1 MARSNLV
8 QRDEYDAT
16 FPPVSSRAPRMNRMK
31 CWLGCS
37 WSQISTKVNYS
48 ASTFEAE
55 LQAGTK
61 MAFYVGVV
69 PKTLK
74 VVTVCSLPLSL
85 A

>member
-1 MARSNLV
+1 MPFHFIIVTYRFFNLFDGSA
-8 QRDEYDAT
+8 DEY
-16 FPPVSSRAPRMNRMK
+16 MNRMK

-61 MAFYVGVV
+61 MAFYAGVV

-74 VVTVCSLPLSL
+74 VVTVCPLPLSL